1 MYGTPQSQ
9 YQVQAVETAPP
20 AQLVLMMY
28 DGALAAIT
36 RAEQAMAPAAADVPG
51 VTEVAHGEL
60 VRAQRIIEELLYSL
74 DHERGGQIAANLAA
88 LYDFCL
94 DRLMTANIHKDVSVL
109 PAVRDT
115 LAGLREAWERSCC
128 LAAVPA

>member
-9 YQVQAVETAPP
+9 YQSQAVETAPP

-36 RAEQAMAPAAADVPG
+36 RAEQAMAATG
-51 VTEVAHGEL
+51 VAGILEVANGEL
-60 VRAQRIIEELLYSL
+60 LRAQRIVEELLVSL
-74 DHERGGQIAANLAA
+74 DRERGGQIAANLAA

-94 DRLMTANIHKDVSVL
+94 DRLMTANMRKDASVL
-109 PAVRDT
+109 PAVRAT
-115 LAGLREAWERSCC
+115 LAELRDAWDRSCC
-128 LAAVPA
+128 HVAVPA

>member
-1 MYGTPQSQ
+1 MYGTPQNQ
-9 YQVQAVETAPP
+9 YQLQAVETAPP

-36 RAEQAMAPAAADVPG
+36 RAEQSMAALGTPG
-51 VTEVAHGEL
+51 VLEVANGEL
-60 VRAQRIIEELLYSL
+60 LRAQRIVEELLMSL
-74 DHERGGQIAANLAA
+74 DRDQGGQIAANLAA

-94 DRLMTANIHKDVSVL
+94 DRLMTANLRKDATVL
-109 PAVRDT
+109 PAVRET
-115 LAGLREAWERSCC
+115 LAGLRDAWEQSCC